1 MDLTNFYYP
10 GKRGGIRFSNYKEVE
25 DSSHESEDMPDEH
38 SNTDDHVVGFVGSG
52 SNDIPYADLIEHTDD
67 ELGLEPALPLMRR
80 KDLSELGECIL
91 KNRTPMFFARREKLP
106 ISTKSEVIVNCCFK
120 NISTEKQAAEL
131 GITPEWV
138 ENIIYEFITLKRIT
152 NNTRLSLWMKRQ
164 KVKDRHVASL
174 AEFVQRRG
182 IKGFLLSEAKFHL
195 ENQFSSLRGIDLS
208 TISRLLR
215 NDLGL
220 SFKKLGATNAK
231 KVYPDSKSNRI
242 SWVKA
247 IISMLIRGYKLAFID
262 EFIINRKTQN
272 TYGWTQRGKP
282 GRLLIR
288 AVEFK
293 MSFVIA
299 HSQAWVEG
307 IMGTKSSFNQE
318 KYNMFLKE
326 LIAKLKADDNLDWE
340 KLIIAADNWTF
351 HRTDLIKEFISK
363 EKLACLFI
371 PPYSPEINA
380 CEKLTNLIK
389 SRVKAMVNEQR

>member
-1 MDLTNFYYP
+1 M
-10 GKRGGIRFSNYKEVE
+10 KW
-25 DSSHESEDMPDEH
+25 
-38 SNTDDHVVGFVGSG
+38 
-52 SNDIPYADLIEHTDD
+52 
-67 ELGLEPALPLMRR
+67 
-80 KDLSELGECIL
+80 KDLSELKEYIL
-91 KNRTPMFFARREKLP
+91 KNRTPMFFAQKKQLS

-138 ENIIYEFITLKRIT
+138 ENIIYELITLKRIT
-152 NNTRLSLWMKRQ
+152 NNTRWSLWMKRQ
-164 KVKDRHVASL
+164 KMKDRQVASFS
-174 AEFVQRRG
+174 EFVQSRG
-182 IKGFLLSEAKFHL
+182 IKGFSLSEAKFNL

-208 TISRLLR
+208 TISRLLG

-231 KVYPDSKSNRI
+231 KVIPDSKSNLI

-247 IISMLIRGYKLAFID
+247 IISMLILGYKLVFID
-262 EFIINRKTQN
+262 KFIISRKTQS
-272 TYGWTQRGKP
+272 TYWWTQRGKP

-318 KYNMFLKE
+318 KYNLFLKE
-326 LIAKLKADDNLDWE
+326 LIDKLKEDDNLDWE
-340 KLIIAADNWTF
+340 KLIIVADN
-351 HRTDLIKEFISK
+351 
-363 EKLACLFI
+363 
-371 PPYSPEINA
+371 
-380 CEKLTNLIK
+380 
-389 SRVKAMVNEQR
+389 